1 MAGITHEIDDKNIVM
16 AIKSDAVAATKELVE
31 AAGLKK
37 GQILVVGCS
46 TSETLGEQIGSW
58 SVPEVGQAIY
68 DGINSVLEPLG
79 IYLAAQC
86 CEHLNRAI
94 VVAREA
100 VPFAEYVNAVPQPKA
115 GGSFATACYKSL

>member
-46 TSETLGEQIGSW
+46 TSETLVEQIGCW
-58 SVPEVGQAIY
+58 SVPVVGQAI
-68 DGINSVLEPLG
+68 
-79 IYLAAQC
+79 
-86 CEHLNRAI
+86 
-94 VVAREA
+94 
-100 VPFAEYVNAVPQPKA
+100 
-115 GGSFATACYKSL
+115 